1 MPRRKPFEIIRL
13 FKDLRVGATPIDQAR
28 LIASELGDR
37 PREVFRHL
45 VDAFLTSGEP
55 VGSRTLSQRLPVSL
69 SPASIRNVMAD
80 LEAMGLLYSPH
91 TSAGRVP
98 TERGLRLFVD
108 GLLEIGEL
116 APDERA
122 TIEARV
128 TAAGRGVEDVLT
140 QATMMLSGLSRCA
153 GLIVAPKQDAAIK
166 HIEFVGVTPGKT
178 LVVIVSE
185 DGQVENRLI
194 DTPLGLPI
202 SSLTEASNYL
212 NSRLR
217 GRTLDA
223 ARAEILA
230 ELESERALLDT
241 LTAKIVAEGL
251 ATLAVPGDAPRGS
264 DDKVLIVRGQSHLL
278 DTVEA
283 QADLERV
290 RTLFDDIERKNDLIR
305 LLELA
310 AEGDGVRIFI
320 GSENRLFSL
329 SGSSIV
335 AAPYADAQGKI
346 VGVVGILGP
355 TRLNYGRI
363 IPIVDHTAK
372 VVGRLLA

>member
-1 MPRRKPFEIIRL
+1 M
-13 FKDLRVGATPIDQAR
+13 GANTVDQAK

-108 GLLEIGEL
+108 GLLEVGEL
-116 APDERA
+116 APEERA
-122 TIEARV
+122 NIEARV
-128 TAAGRGVEDVLT
+128 SASGRGVEDVLT

-153 GLIVAPKQDAAIK
+153 GLVVATKQDSALK
-166 HIEFVGVTPGKT
+166 HIEFVGVGPGKA
-178 LVVIVSE
+178 LVIIVGE

-194 DTPLGLPI
+194 DTPLGLPM
-202 SSLTEASNYL
+202 SALTEASNYV
-212 NSRLR
+212 NARLR
-217 GRTLDA
+217 GRTLEA
-223 ARAEILA
+223 ARNEIMSD
-230 ELESERALLDT
+230 LEGERALLDS
-241 LTAKIVAEGL
+241 LTAKIVADGL
-251 ATLAVPGDAPRGS
+251 ATLTAPADAPRGS
-264 DDKVLIVRGQSHLL
+264 DEKVLIVRGTAHLL
-278 DTVEA
+278 DTVDA
-283 QADLERV
+283 QADIERI

>member
-1 MPRRKPFEIIRL
+1 M
-13 FKDLRVGATPIDQAR
+13 GATPIDTAQAK
-28 LIASELGDR
+28 LLVAELGER

-55 VGSRTLSQRLPVSL
+55 VGSRTLSQRLPLSL

-116 APDERA
+116 APEERA

-128 TAAGRGVEDVLT
+128 TATGRGVEDVLT

-153 GLIVAPKQDAAIK
+153 GLIVAPKQDSTLK
-166 HIEFVGVTPGKT
+166 HIEFVGVAPGKA
-178 LVVIVSE
+178 LVIIVGE

-194 DTPLGLPI
+194 DTPLGLPV
-202 SSLTEASNYL
+202 SALSEASNYV

-217 GRTLDA
+217 GRTIGA
-223 ARAEILA
+223 ARSEIMA
-230 ELESERALLDT
+230 ELENERVLLDT

-251 ATLAVPGDAPRGS
+251 ATLAAPADGPRGS
-264 DDKVLIVRGQSHLL
+264 DEKVLIVRGTSHLL

-283 QADLERV
+283 QADIERV

-335 AAPYADAQGKI
+335 AAPYADAKGKI
-346 VGVVGILGP
+346 IGVVGILGP